1 MLAVLLAKCKCTL
14 PISKQER
21 YNPPVAK
28 SYNQYCPLA
37 HALDVV
43 GERWSLLIVREL
55 FEHDRLRYSD
65 LHANLGGCG
74 TNILASRLKELER
87 HGVVA
92 RRRLAPPAAS
102 TVYELTEYG
111 EALRPVMHELA
122 HWGARSLGPPSAT
135 EKLPGGWLK
144 GALEIAFPPS
154 PTDADVEFRV
164 GDEVASFSEG
174 HVVAGPCESP
184 DAVVEGDP
192 AAFYC
197 LVVEH
202 DLAGVTVRGDSTLV
216 DDLLESLPYP
226 NIPRSLGTAAVANP
240 AGRS

>member
-1 MLAVLLAKCKCTL
+1 M
-14 PISKQER
+14 
-21 YNPPVAK
+21 K

-55 FEHDRLRYSD
+55 FEHDQLRYSD
-65 LHANLGGCG
+65 LHANLAGCG

-92 RRRLAPPAAS
+92 RRRLPPPAAS

-135 EKLPGGWLK
+135 EDLQRGWLK
-144 GALEIAFPPS
+144 GALEIAFPPN
-154 PTDADVEFRV
+154 PTDAAIEFRV
-164 GDEVASFSEG
+164 GDEVASFANG
-174 HVVAGPCESP
+174 DVVVGGCESA

-197 LVVEH
+197 FVVHH
-202 DLAGVTVRGDSTLV
+202 D
-216 DDLLESLPYP
+216 
-226 NIPRSLGTAAVANP
+226 P
-240 AGRS
+240 AGLTVQGDEDAVRRLLDTLPDPSEPRPGLLGQPSVVA

>member
-1 MLAVLLAKCKCTL
+1 
-14 PISKQER
+14 
-21 YNPPVAK
+21 VAK

-55 FEHDRLRYSD
+55 FEHDSLRYSD
-65 LHANLGGCG
+65 LHANLAGCG

-87 HGVVA
+87 HGVVQ
-92 RRRLAPPAAS
+92 RRRLPPPAAS

-122 HWGARSLGPPSAT
+122 HWGAASLGPPSET
-135 EKLPGGWLK
+135 EELQSGWLK
-144 GALEIAFPPS
+144 GALEIAFPPNATS
-154 PTDADVEFRV
+154 SQIEFRI
-164 GDEVASFSEG
+164 GSEVASF
-174 HVVAGPCESP
+174 AGGDVLAGSCESA

-192 AAFYC
+192 GAFYR
-197 LVVEH
+197 LVVER
-202 DLAGVTVRGDSTLV
+202 DRTGVRIDGDVSVV
-216 DDLLESLPYP
+216 DRLLDSLPAYP
-226 NIPRSLGTAAVANP
+226 NGPSPRTLGPYAVASA

>member
-1 MLAVLLAKCKCTL
+1 V
-14 PISKQER
+14 P
-21 YNPPVAK
+21 K

-55 FEHDRLRYSD
+55 FEHDQLRYSD
-65 LHANLGGCG
+65 LNANLAGCG

-87 HGVVA
+87 HDVVR
-92 RRRLAPPAAS
+92 RRRLPPPAAS
-102 TVYELTEYG
+102 TIYELTEYG

-135 EKLPGGWLK
+135 EELQSGWLK

-154 PTDADVEFRV
+154 PTDADIEFRI
-164 GDEVASFSEG
+164 GNEVASFADG
-174 HVVAGPCESP
+174 DVVAGSCESP

-192 AAFYC
+192 HAFYC
-197 LVVEH
+197 LVVHH
-202 DLAGVTVRGDSTLV
+202 DLEGVSVHGDEAAVRR
-216 DDLLESLPYP
+216 LLDALPYP
-226 NIPRSLGTAAVANP
+226 DANARSLEPTAVAKP
-240 AGRS
+240 AGRT

>member
-1 MLAVLLAKCKCTL
+1 V
-14 PISKQER
+14 
-21 YNPPVAK
+21 K

-55 FEHDRLRYSD
+55 FEHDQLRYSD
-65 LHANLGGCG
+65 LHANLAGCG

-87 HGVVA
+87 HGVVT
-92 RRRLAPPAAS
+92 RRRLPPPAAS

-122 HWGARSLGPPSAT
+122 HWGARSLGPPAAT
-135 EKLPGGWLK
+135 EKLQSGWLK
-144 GALEIAFPPS
+144 GALEIGFPPS
-154 PTDADVEFRV
+154 ATDADIEFRI
-164 GDEVASFSEG
+164 GDEVASFSG
-174 HVVAGPCESP
+174 GDVVAGGCESP

-197 LVVEH
+197 FVVEH
-202 DLAGVTVRGDSTLV
+202 DPAGLTVQGDESAVLGLLAT
-216 DDLLESLPYP
+216 LPYP
-226 NIPRSLGTAAVANP
+226 ESDARSLDPMAVANP
-240 AGRS
+240 AGRT

>member
-1 MLAVLLAKCKCTL
+1 V
-14 PISKQER
+14 
-21 YNPPVAK
+21 K

-55 FEHDRLRYSD
+55 FEHDQLRYSD
-65 LHANLGGCG
+65 LHANLDGCG

-87 HGVVA
+87 HGVVQ
-92 RRRLAPPAAS
+92 RRKLPPPAAS

-111 EALRPVMHELA
+111 EALRPAMHELA

-135 EKLPGGWLK
+135 EELQSGWLK
-144 GALEIAFPPS
+144 GALEIAFPPN
-154 PTDADVEFRV
+154 PTDAAIEFRI
-164 GDEVASFSEG
+164 GDEIASFADG
-174 HVVAGPCESP
+174 DVIAGSCASP

-197 LVVEH
+197 FVMEH
-202 DLAGVTVRGDSTLV
+202 DLADVTVHGDTAVV
-216 DDLLESLPYP
+216 DSLLETLPYP
-226 NIPRSLGTAAVANP
+226 NEPRNRGPIAVANP